1 MTQRRQ
7 NISPLHQKPV
17 QTGLFATWGS
27 SVDRTEH
34 FIAYAPYVRQLNAI
48 YKNRDAS
55 YTRRFIE
62 SRYGKN
68 AVKYLDDYINEV
80 ANPNAGKVREAG
92 AEWLHTFRGRTAPAY
107 LGWKFSA
114 IIKQGLTSPWPYMQF
129 VNPAEYASAALEC
142 TRKGTYDAIKEKSV
156 FMNNRVM
163 DPMNELVEEMAD
175 EGKTKF
181 DRALGKFGK
190 TGMQGLEWIDWV
202 CVAPGWLACYK
213 KEYAR
218 LLRASEARYD
228 AKMQELR
235 ERNMYADV
243 GTSEYMTPEQMEAQA
258 RQEILEDIETEA
270 VRYADDCTRQCQP
283 SSRAADLA
291 PLFKNSSEAM
301 KAFLQFQT
309 SLNVIWQNIR
319 YDMPYA
325 VRNKQFNRIVGTI
338 LGYVFAGIFMNS
350 VMEGVTSGAEDDDDK
365 ELQALRNLIFYSTT
379 QFTDAIPMIG
389 SEVTN
394 TMDQVITGKR
404 GFMNSGTDM
413 TPSATK
419 MLSVFS
425 NAAKGNWEKAAEL
438 SAEAIGMAAGA
449 PVSGTKE
456 IYKLLGKPLS
466 EGDVNFKRGI
476 SDVYGVA
483 GDILEE

>member
-1 MTQRRQ
+1 
-7 NISPLHQKPV
+7 
-17 QTGLFATWGS
+17 
-27 SVDRTEH
+27 
-34 FIAYAPYVRQLNAI
+34 
-48 YKNRDAS
+48 
-55 YTRRFIE
+55 
-62 SRYGKN
+62 
-68 AVKYLDDYINEV
+68 
-80 ANPNAGKVREAG
+80 
-92 AEWLHTFRGRTAPAY
+92 
-107 LGWKFSA
+107 
-114 IIKQGLTSPWPYMQF
+114 MQF
-129 VNPAEYASAALEC
+129 VNPAEYAAAALEC

-156 FMNNRVM
+156 FMHNRVM
-163 DPMNELVEEMAD
+163 DPMNELVEEMAE

-181 DRALGKFGK
+181 DRAIGKFGK

-218 LLRASEARYD
+218 LQRASEARYD

-235 ERNMYADV
+235 ERNMYADI
-243 GTSEYMTPEQMEAQA
+243 GTSQYMTPDQMQAQA
-258 RQEILEDIETEA
+258 QKEILEDIETEA

-325 VRNKQFNRIVGTI
+325 VRNKQYNRIVGTI

-350 VMEGVTSGAEDDDDK
+350 VMEGVTSGAKDDDDK
-365 ELQALRNLIFYSTT
+365 DKQALRNLIFYSTT
-379 QFTDAIPMIG
+379 QFTDAVPMIG
-389 SEVTN
+389 SELTN

-404 GFMNSGTDM
+404 GFMQSGTDM

-419 MLSVFS
+419 MLAVFT
-425 NAAKGNWEKAAEL
+425 NATKGNWKKAATL
-438 SAEAIGMAAGA
+438 TAEAIGMGLGA
-449 PVSGTKE
+449 PVSGIKE
-456 IYKLLGKPLS
+456 INKLLGKPLD
-466 EGDVNFKRGI
+466 EGDINLLRGLG
-476 SDVYGVA
+476 DVYGIA
-483 GDILEE
+483 GDFIEE